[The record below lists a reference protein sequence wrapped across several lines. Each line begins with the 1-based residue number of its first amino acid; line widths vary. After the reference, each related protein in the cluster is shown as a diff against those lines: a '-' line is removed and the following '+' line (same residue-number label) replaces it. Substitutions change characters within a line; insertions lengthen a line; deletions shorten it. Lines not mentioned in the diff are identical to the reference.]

1 MQNDDPILKSTH
13 RMQREQTPA
22 FFISPLNLSIFG
34 MCLYNILEVTF
45 KRKRILI

>member
-1 MQNDDPILKSTH
+1 MQNDEITLKSTH
-13 RMQREQTPA
+13 IAQREQTLA

-34 MCLYNILEVTF
+34 MCLNNILEVTF